1 MSNVKVTKMSVAKEL
16 FVQIQNGEIAVEAG
30 QSARS
35 VFMQK
40 LLTMVDTTAASA
52 NMYFQNIH
60 NAFVKGE
67 SLYKYNTQPK
77 TAKVKV
83 EEFKVTK
90 RWYVIDVN
98 GKPTAD
104 FDTRTQAQNAAKE
117 TNGKWRDLEKHSI
130 A

>member
-67 SLYKYNTQPK
+67 SLYKYNSQPK
-77 TAKVKV
+77 TLEDGTPECFEIEFEDGTTATISADDHLFVDGKLVKIEDLKSGDV
-83 EEFKVTK
+83 VDTSSSK
-90 RWYVIDVN
+90 RC
-98 GKPTAD
+98 
-104 FDTRTQAQNAAKE
+104 
-117 TNGKWRDLEKHSI
+117 
-130 A
+130 